1 MRLASVWAMAA
12 TVVFASPASAADED
26 PGEQVRM
33 SLERYARLMA
43 VAAQS
48 AGGTVT
54 WSRGDVSVEIGEDG
68 QPARV
73 SVNAKVRVIGD
84 GPAQVV
90 LLPADAVLLQADV
103 GGSDTTLVRTAGAHV
118 AIVEGGGEKA
128 VSLSYLVPAAT
139 DDEGSPYAMVPLP
152 PLPGASLEVSGAE
165 GLSAWPSVGG
175 RSGGSTISTSLP
187 PTPAVL
193 VKWGGAA
200 DGHQVRRID
209 YALSPDAGGDGVDV
223 TATYEI
229 RARGRRAT
237 VRLVEAHAALVEV
250 SEGKSALAS
259 GVADGWHTATV
270 DGKGRHVVTARY
282 RLAIDRS
289 QGQPQVSINPNQAP
303 IARVEMTVS
312 GKREVQFEPPVP
324 VETVIRADSTR
335 TVAHLPPSD
344 QVTIRWT
351 EARGQTES
359 AVKFNT
365 DTIQLL
371 TLEEGGLNSKVVVN
385 YDVIQGKLKTLRIAL
400 PPDVVLYKVEADG
413 IEDWH
418 VVKPDEEHP
427 RHARVVLGREL
438 EGDLRLELQLETK
451 VKTADGTPLDLPVVR
466 PLGAFRERGVVA
478 LFDGDKVGFAKADA
492 TGYATVGQDAL
503 PADIRQGLRDT
514 VNQAYKHVN
523 EPGPM
528 KSKVATARTREVHFD
543 ARVDTLYLIRE
554 TALTVQASVLVEVK
568 SGRADKVLVLV
579 PKGEKEPRINA
590 PSLNKKEKVADFAGD
605 PERDAYEVRFTQ
617 PLEGAVQLDVEFE
630 RILKKDDD
638 RLQLP
643 EIIIYQADVQ
653 SGSFGI
659 ARETGMEVQA
669 DENEDLRKLQPAEL
683 PKAIRLRSDLEVV
696 LGYQFAHAPWK
707 LGLTIKRHRTVET
720 LDAVAKRVWIETNVL
735 ESGHIVSRAVYEVAN
750 DAHDYVRLHLPE
762 KAKVLAV
769 AVDGRKVKAVRDQ
782 KGDIAI
788 QLPNNRTLR
797 VEVVFETTRDKLGF
811 MGSIDLLAPK
821 ADLRT
826 SNVQWLVRM
835 PWETEVY
842 SFDSEMTNA
851 PRFEYRDAPPSS
863 GAIELPKHGSM
874 REILFTR
881 AVDDT
886 SDAAMSIGLSFTR
899 KPGVGAGW
907 LVFILA
913 LLALV
918 FTTRRRAQQGGMDQK
933 AWGTLALGVALL
945 VFKALG
951 WGLDGGEA
959 VVAVVV
965 IVAVGWAS
973 RDKPDPEPDE
983 AAA

>member
-12 TVVFASPASAADED
+12 TVAFAWPAFAADDD

-43 VAAQS
+43 VATQS
-48 AGGTVT
+48 AGSTVT
-54 WSRGDVSVEIGEDG
+54 WSRGDVSVEIGQNG
-68 QPARV
+68 QPSRV
-73 SVNAKVRVIGD
+73 SLSAKARIIGD
-84 GPAQVV
+84 GPAQIV
-90 LLPADAVLLQADV
+90 LLPADVVLLQAEV

-118 AIVEGGGEKA
+118 AIVEGGSERA
-128 VSLSYLVPAAT
+128 VSLTYLVPTAT
-139 DDEGSPYAMVPLP
+139 DAEGNPYAMVPLP
-152 PLPGASLEVSGAE
+152 PLPGASLDVEGAT
-165 GLSAWPSVGG
+165 GLSAWPS
-175 RSGGSTISTSLP
+175 SGGSASGRSLNTSLP

-193 VKWGGAA
+193 VKWGGAGG
-200 DGHQVRRID
+200 GHLVRRID
-209 YALSPDAGGDGVDV
+209 YQLSPDVGGDGVDV
-223 TATYEI
+223 QATYEV
-229 RARGRRAT
+229 RTRGRRAT
-237 VRLVEAHAALVEV
+237 VRLVGSHAALVDV
-250 SEGKSALAS
+250 REGNNALS
-259 GVADGWHTATV
+259 SQVADGWHTATIE
-270 DGKGRHVVTARY
+270 GKGRHVVVARY

-289 QGQPQVSINPNQAP
+289 QGQPQVSINPNQVP
-303 IARVEMTVS
+303 IARVEMTVP

-324 VETVIRADSTR
+324 VQTVIKGDTTR

-344 QVTIRWT
+344 AVVIRWT

-359 AVKFNT
+359 TVKFNT
-365 DTIQLL
+365 DTTQLL

-385 YDVIQGKLKTLRIAL
+385 YDVIQGKLKTLRVGL
-400 PPDVVLYKVEADG
+400 PPDVVLYKVEGDG

-418 VVKPDEEHP
+418 VVKPNEDHP
-427 RHARVVLGREL
+427 RHARIVLGREL

-451 VKTADGTPLDLPVVR
+451 VKTADGTPLDLPIVR

-492 TGYATVGQDAL
+492 TGYAKVGQDAL

-523 EPGPM
+523 EPGAM

-590 PSLNKKEKVADFAGD
+590 PSLNKKEKVADFSEVPD
-605 PERDAYEVRFTQ
+605 RDAYEVRFTQ
-617 PLEGAVQLDVEFE
+617 PLEGAVQLDIEFE

-643 EIIIYQADVQ
+643 EILIHNADVQ

-669 DENEDLRKLQPAEL
+669 DENDDLRKLQPAEL

-720 LDAVAKRVWIETNVL
+720 LDAVAKRVWLETNVL
-735 ESGHIVSRAVYEVAN
+735 ESGHVVSRAVYEIVN

-788 QLPNNRTLR
+788 QLANNRTLR

-811 MGSIDLLAPK
+811 LGSIDLLAPK

-826 SNVQWLVRM
+826 SDVQWLVRM

-842 SFDSEMTNA
+842 SFDSEMNNV
-851 PRFEYRDAPPSS
+851 PRYQYKDAPPSS

-874 REILFTR
+874 RDILFTR

-886 SDAAMSIGLSFTR
+886 TDPALTIGLSFSR
-899 KPGVGAGW
+899 KPGEGTGW
-907 LVFILA
+907 IVFILA
-913 LLALV
+913 LLALAS
-918 FTTRRRAQQGGMDQK
+918 TTRRRAKQGGMDQK
-933 AWGTLALGVALL
+933 AWGLLGLGVVLL
-945 VFKALG
+945 AFKALG

-965 IVAVGWAS
+965 IIAVGWMS
-973 RDKPDPEPDE
+973 REKPDPEE